1 MEPTKINLSRFNY
14 YRMLN
19 ELEIADWK
27 LGKTNKKGIILCGP
41 SRVGKTTLLY
51 YLLSKELK
59 HT

>member
-1 MEPTKINLSRFNY
+1 
-14 YRMLN
+14 MLN